1 MVERSKPSSL
11 ALRGSCLGAIV
22 ASGLLAAGCSDSL
35 PSMPRFSDLN
45 PFAEKQVPLP
55 GKRVPVSL
63 AEGKMGA
70 DLASGDRPVILP
82 PTIANDAWTQPG
94 GVATNAP
101 GHLALGSS
109 IKVTWSSDAGQGS
122 SSRGRLISSPIV
134 AEGRVFTL
142 DTAAL
147 VTAFNAA
154 SGAIVWRSS
163 LTPENEKG
171 GKGAGGGLAFEGGRL
186 YAATGYGNVVA
197 IDPASG
203 KKLWEK
209 SLGSPVR
216 ASPTAHGGRVYI
228 LALDGVLYTLNGA
241 DGTEAWVHKG
251 LPEKASIVSNSSPAV
266 DGTSVVIPYPTGELV
281 TVNATNGAQT
291 WSESLARARV
301 ASSLTAMSDAARP
314 AIDNGVVFAVGHAGR
329 MVAASARTGER
340 LWTIN
345 VPSIQ
350 APWVAGETVF
360 VVDTSGQLMALT
372 RREGR
377 AVWTVKLPG
386 GSIWSGPVLAG
397 GRLWLVSDKGTLVG
411 VEAVTGRVDVQ
422 QNLGAPSFISPIVA
436 GGRMYVLTDKARLI
450 ALN

>member
-1 MVERSKPSSL
+1 
-11 ALRGSCLGAIV
+11 
-22 ASGLLAAGCSDSL
+22 
-35 PSMPRFSDLN
+35 MPRLGDLN

-63 AEGKMGA
+63 SEDKAGVT
-70 DLASGDRPVILP
+70 LASAERPVILP
-82 PTIANDAWTQPG
+82 PTVANDAWTQPG

-109 IKVTWSSDAGQGS
+109 LRIAWTGDAGQGS
-122 SSRGRLISSPIV
+122 SSRGRLIASPIA

-142 DTAAL
+142 DTTAV
-147 VTAFNAA
+147 VTAFNA
-154 SGAIVWRSS
+154 STGAVLWRAS

-171 GKGAGGGLAFEGGRL
+171 GKGAGGGLAYDAGRL
-186 YAATGYGNVVA
+186 FAATGYGNIVA

-209 SLGSPVR
+209 NVGSPIR
-216 ASPTAHGGRVYI
+216 ASPTAYGGRLHV
-228 LALDGVLYTLNGA
+228 LAQDGQLYTYSAGDGA
-241 DGTEAWVHKG
+241 EAWIHKG
-251 LPEKASIVSNSSPAV
+251 LPEKASIVSNASPAV
-266 DGTSVVIPYPTGELV
+266 DGTYVVVPYPSGELV
-281 TVNATNGAQT
+281 AVNAANGQPVWT
-291 WSESLARARV
+291 ESLARSRV

-314 AIDNGVVFAVGHAGR
+314 AIDNGIVFAIGHAGR
-329 MVAASARTGER
+329 MVAASVRSGER

-360 VVDTSGQLMALT
+360 VVDTGGQLFALS

-377 AVWTVKLPG
+377 AIWTAKLPG
-386 GSIWSGPVLAG
+386 ATVWSGPVLAG

-411 VEAVTGRVDVQ
+411 AEAVTGRVDVQ
-422 QNLGAPSFISPIVA
+422 INIGGPAYIAPIVA
-436 GGRMYVLTDKARLI
+436 GGRMYVLTDKARLV